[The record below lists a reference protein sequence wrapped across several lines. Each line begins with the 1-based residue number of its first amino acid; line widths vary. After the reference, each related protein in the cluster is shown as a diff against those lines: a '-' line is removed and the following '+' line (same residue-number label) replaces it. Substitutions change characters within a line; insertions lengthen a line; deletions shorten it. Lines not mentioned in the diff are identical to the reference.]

1 VRHSPLTTPG
11 PGHRRPGK
19 DPGKDPG
26 RDPAL
31 PLVAVAH
38 GSSDPRAA
46 ASVDT
51 LLSLVRARAAA
62 AGYPGLD
69 VRAAYLGHAAP
80 TLAQALGA
88 VDGAAVVLPLLL
100 TAAYHSK
107 TDIPKV
113 LHEVRRARPRLGIS
127 YGRPL
132 GPHPLLRRALERRLA
147 EAADGEPPS
156 AGPAAQSAGPA
167 AQSASTAAQ
176 SASMTVIVLAAA
188 GSSDPAANAVITDQA
203 ERWQAERGW
212 RAVLPAYASA
222 ASPTP
227 AEAVAAARRSG
238 ARRVLVASYLLCP
251 GVFADQVRS
260 DCLAAG
266 ADAVSPVLGAAPE
279 IADIVLGRYAEPL
292 TSGAVPLADAAA
304 AV

>member
-1 VRHSPLTTPG
+1 M
-11 PGHRRPGK
+11 
-19 DPGKDPG
+19 
-26 RDPAL
+26 

-46 ASVDT
+46 VSVDA

-107 TDIPKV
+107 TDIPKM
-113 LHEVRRARPRLGIS
+113 LHEVRRARPRLGIG

-147 EAADGEPPS
+147 EATDGEPP
-156 AGPAAQSAGPA
+156 
-167 AQSASTAAQ
+167 SASTAAQ
-176 SASMTVIVLAAA
+176 SARTTAQSACTTVIVLAAA

-203 ERWQAERGW
+203 ARWQAERGW
-212 RAVLPAYASA
+212 RAVLPGYASA
-222 ASPTP
+222 ASPSP
-227 AEAVAAARRSG
+227 PEAVAAARRSG

-279 IADIVLGRYAEPL
+279 IADIVLGRYAESL
-292 TSGAVPLADAAA
+292 TSGAVSGHRRRRRCLRPVCDRRPALALASADTGDAAA
-304 AV
+304 GHQRS

>member
-1 VRHSPLTTPG
+1 MRHSPLTTSG
-11 PGHRRPGK
+11 PGHHKPDR
-19 DPGKDPG
+19 DPGPDTGPG
-26 RDPAL
+26 PAL
-31 PLVAVAH
+31 PLVGVAH

-88 VDGAAVVLPLLL
+88 VDGTAVVLPLLL

-147 EAADGEPPS
+147 DAADGEPPS
-156 AGPAAQSAGPA
+156 ANTAVPAA
-167 AQSASTAAQ
+167 STTA
-176 SASMTVIVLAAA
+176 VVLAAA

-203 ERWQAERGW
+203 ECWQAERGW

-227 AEAVAAARRSG
+227 PEAVAAARRSG

-251 GVFADQVRS
+251 GVFADQIRS

-266 ADAVSPVLGAAPE
+266 ADVVSPVLGAAPE
-279 IADIVLGRYAEPL
+279 IADIVLGRYAESL
-292 TSGAVPLADAAA
+292 TSGAVQVTDGAAA
-304 AV
+304 G

>member
-1 VRHSPLTTPG
+1 MRHSPLTTSG
-11 PGHRRPGK
+11 PGHRSPDK
-19 DPGKDPG
+19 DPGKGPSV
-26 RDPAL
+26 

-46 ASVDT
+46 ASVDA

-156 AGPAAQSAGPA
+156 A
-167 AQSASTAAQ
+167 STAAQ
-176 SASMTVIVLAAA
+176 SARTTAQSARTTAQSARTTVIVLAAA

-203 ERWQAERGW
+203 ARWQAERGW
-212 RAVLPAYASA
+212 RAVLPGYASA
-222 ASPTP
+222 ASPSP
-227 AEAVAAARRSG
+227 PEAVAAARRSG

-279 IADIVLGRYAEPL
+279 IADIVLGRYAESL
-292 TSGAVPLADAAA
+292 TSGAVSLTDGAA

>member
-1 VRHSPLTTPG
+1 MRHSPLTTSG
-11 PGHRRPGK
+11 PGHHKPDR
-19 DPGKDPG
+19 DPGPVTGPG
-26 RDPAL
+26 PAL
-31 PLVAVAH
+31 PLVGVAH

-107 TDIPKV
+107 TDIPKL
-113 LHEVRRARPRLGIS
+113 LHEVRGARPRLGIS

-147 EAADGEPPS
+147 DAADGEPPS
-156 AGPAAQSAGPA
+156 ASTAVPAA
-167 AQSASTAAQ
+167 STTA
-176 SASMTVIVLAAA
+176 VVLAAA

-203 ERWQAERGW
+203 ECWQAERGW

-227 AEAVAAARRSG
+227 PEAVAAARRSG

-251 GVFADQVRS
+251 GVFADQIRS

-266 ADAVSPVLGAAPE
+266 ADVVSPVLGAAPE
-279 IADIVLGRYAEPL
+279 IADIVLGRYAESL
-292 TSGAVPLADAAA
+292 TSGAVQVTDGAAA
-304 AV
+304 G

>member
-1 VRHSPLTTPG
+1 MTTPG
-11 PGHRRPGK
+11 PGHRSPHEGPDK
-19 DPGKDPG
+19 DRG
-26 RDPAL
+26 PAL
-31 PLVAVAH
+31 PLVTVAH
-38 GSSDPRAA
+38 GSGDPRAA

-51 LLSLVRARAAA
+51 LLGLVRARAAA

-80 TLAQALGA
+80 ALAQALGA
-88 VDGAAVVLPLLL
+88 VDGPAVVLPLLL

-156 AGPAAQSAGPA
+156 ASTE
-167 AQSASTAAQ
+167 AQSAST
-176 SASMTVIVLAAA
+176 TVIVLAAA

-251 GVFADQVRS
+251 GVFADQIRS

-266 ADAVSPVLGAAPE
+266 AGTVSPVLGAAPE
-279 IADIVLGRYAEPL
+279 IADIVLGRYAESL
-292 TSGAVPLADAAA
+292 TSGAVPLTDGAA

>member
-1 VRHSPLTTPG
+1 VRHSPLTTSG
-11 PGHRRPGK
+11 PGHRSPGK
-19 DPGKDPG
+19 DPGKDLGKGPG
-26 RDPAL
+26 V

-46 ASVDT
+46 ASVDA

-113 LHEVRRARPRLGIS
+113 LHEVRRARPRFGIS

-156 AGPAAQSAGPA
+156 A
-167 AQSASTAAQ
+167 STAAQ
-176 SASMTVIVLAAA
+176 SASMTAQSASTTVIVLAAA

-203 ERWQAERGW
+203 TRWQAERGW
-212 RAVLPAYASA
+212 RAVLPGYASA

-279 IADIVLGRYAEPL
+279 IADIVLGRYAESL
-292 TSGAVPLADAAA
+292 TSGAVPLTDGAA

>member
-1 VRHSPLTTPG
+1 MRHSPLTTSG
-11 PGHRRPGK
+11 PGHRSPDK
-19 DPGKDPG
+19 DPDKGPSV
-26 RDPAL
+26 

-156 AGPAAQSAGPA
+156 ASTT
-167 AQSASTAAQ
+167 AQSASTTAQ
-176 SASMTVIVLAAA
+176 SASTTAQSASTTVIVLAAA

-203 ERWQAERGW
+203 ARWQAERGW
-212 RAVLPAYASA
+212 RAVLPGYASA

-227 AEAVAAARRSG
+227 PEAVAAARRSG

-279 IADIVLGRYAEPL
+279 IADIVLGRYAESL
-292 TSGAVPLADAAA
+292 TSGAVPVTDGAA

>member
-1 VRHSPLTTPG
+1 MRHSPLTTSG
-11 PGHRRPGK
+11 PGHLRPDR
-19 DPGKDPG
+19 DPG
-26 RDPAL
+26 PAL

-80 TLAQALGA
+80 TLAQALSA

-147 EAADGEPPS
+147 EEEAMDGEPL
-156 AGPAAQSAGPA
+156 
-167 AQSASTAAQ
+167 SASTAAE
-176 SASMTVIVLAAA
+176 TVIVLAAA
-188 GSSDPAANAVITDQA
+188 GSSDPAANAMITDQA
-203 ERWQAERGW
+203 ERWQAQRGW

-227 AEAVAAARRSG
+227 PEAVAAARRSG

-266 ADAVSPVLGAAPE
+266 AVAVSPVLGAAPE
-279 IADIVLGRYAEPL
+279 IADIVLGRYAESL
-292 TSGAVPLADAAA
+292 TSGAVPLTDDAAA
-304 AV
+304 V